1 MVKIVTHK
9 LSGQQFRL
17 PAQYTPQAIVG
28 KGSYGVVC
36 AAREKPS
43 TTPKGSTHGDDR
55 RVAIK
60 RIKPVAGD
68 AWDARHTLRE
78 VRLMRLLAPHPNVIS
93 LLNLVLSAE
102 EGELYIVMELMDSDL
117 HQIIQSKQELSEPH
131 HKCLMYQASARTFTR
146 PASLSPSLGTRPPSL
161 TSVRPRADTPSCC
174 SASPRSMMSACS
186 TATSRCETR
195 SRALGR
201 SRAPTLSA
209 ESLRPLHP
217 FPSLARSL
225 PSRHLPARQPGN
237 CLVSR
242 DGQLRITD
250 FGSRAAGAEAFPG
263 KEGEGSEGYYNAA
276 GAHGAGGLSGQA
288 TAAP

>member
-9 LSGQQFRL
+9 LSGQQFKL

-131 HKCLMYQASARTFTR
+131 HKCLMYQASARAF
-146 PASLSPSLGTRPPSL
+146 
-161 TSVRPRADTPSCC
+161 
-174 SASPRSMMSACS
+174 
-186 TATSRCETR
+186 
-195 SRALGR
+195 
-201 SRAPTLSA
+201 SRAPPLSLPPPSPPS
-209 ESLRPLHP
+209 ERGRPL
-217 FPSLARSL
+217 
-225 PSRHLPARQPGN
+225 
-237 CLVSR
+237 
-242 DGQLRITD
+242 
-250 FGSRAAGAEAFPG
+250 
-263 KEGEGSEGYYNAA
+263 
-276 GAHGAGGLSGQA
+276 
-288 TAAP
+288 